1 MNARNGNW
9 TIPQLL
15 LDLEAR
21 VAKLEAVN
29 HTVYVHHVSFTAT
42 NINVIYLDIVSDTDT
57 LFTSDSLLEHL
68 MALPVNN
75 KIMCTGGNLL
85 DVPIMSL
92 RKEDNSIKAEFVN
105 TDSVNF
111 TTLTLRTDYVEPIRI

>member
-29 HTVYVHHVSFTAT
+29 HTVYVHHIAFTAA
-42 NINVIYLDIVSDTDT
+42 NINVIYLDIVSNTDT

-85 DVPIMSL
+85 DVSIMSL
-92 RKEDNSIKAEFVN
+92 RKEDNSIKAEFVD
-105 TDSVNF
+105 TDAASF
-111 TTLTLRTDYVEPIRI
+111 TTLTLLTDYVEPISI